1 MIDVGGHG
9 YENFLPPEEYARDH
23 PEWFGTLRGK
33 LMPDMKRVN
42 FNTANSNAVG
52 VFIENI
58 KAFLRSRPEIEIF
71 SFVPPDT
78 PYWDESPES
87 RRLGSIPYRHALLVN
102 EVTAALEAE
111 FPGLR
116 LVIPAYQALV
126 RPPEGIRFE
135 GDVLLGFAAI
145 RRDNSRPMSD
155 LSAGKNSYYMNYL
168 WQWFDSKAFAGDVL
182 FAGYYY
188 RYAWRSLPVV
198 NYGVMANDLRFLKT
212 TGVNGGGSYSE
223 PGNWFTYELTH
234 YVLAELLWDHTKP
247 VDVLVTD
254 YTAHRYGPATRP
266 MQELFALLDGFSTQ
280 VVRGFGMYADF
291 SNDMPFPEL
300 GVQGITM
307 EPIAGYRRRIGLCQ
321 RVLHEA
327 IQRAGDAASIR
338 QRLEKWR
345 SLLRYLELELQ
356 AKYFSE
362 ILSSGSP
369 FSPVATQLRKVH
381 QQMAA
386 LLEEHS
392 DSGLFLTED
401 PRCDYSSAPSSPA
414 AGH

>member
-1 MIDVGGHG
+1 M
-9 YENFLPPEEYARDH
+9 
-23 PEWFGTLRGK
+23 
-33 LMPDMKRVN
+33 
-42 FNTANSNAVG
+42 
-52 VFIENI
+52 
-58 KAFLRSRPEIEIF
+58 
-71 SFVPPDT
+71 
-78 PYWDESPES
+78 
-87 RRLGSIPYRHALLVN
+87 
-102 EVTAALEAE
+102 
-111 FPGLR
+111 
-116 LVIPAYQALV
+116 
-126 RPPEGIRFE
+126 
-135 GDVLLGFAAI
+135 
-145 RRDNSRPMSD
+145 
-155 LSAGKNSYYMNYL
+155 
-168 WQWFDSKAFAGDVL
+168 
-182 FAGYYY
+182 
-188 RYAWRSLPVV
+188 
-198 NYGVMANDLRFLKT
+198 
-212 TGVNGGGSYSE
+212 
-223 PGNWFTYELTH
+223 
-234 YVLAELLWDHTKP
+234 LAELLWDHTKP
-247 VDVLVTD
+247 VDVLVAD

-401 PRCDYSSAPSSPA
+401 PPLRLLQCAFLPCRGALNPFTRHCRPRPVSLRTSGVAWNSLHPPFRGQDNF
-414 AGH
+414 H